1 MCLIST
7 RAEVK
12 YIYTCK
18 PCMCPLRKK
27 ADLEGFRD
35 PSGKLAAADRAISK
49 SETVVAEAES
59 TDPVG
64 KTSKKRK
71 KTASLS

>member
-1 MCLIST
+1 
-7 RAEVK
+7 
-12 YIYTCK
+12 
-18 PCMCPLRKK
+18 MCPLRKK

-71 KTASLS
+71 KTRKS